1 MGNDRT
7 TSAGDAPI
15 APEPDAA
22 ADRERIAGYLRGTQ
36 PAVGEIDE
44 WIRREIAARYPV
56 LLGEIQDV
64 CQAVH
69 AKLLRNFQ
77 ADLFQGRSTL
87 RTYVVGVAN
96 HTAVDRIRRIYRDRA
111 VFAAEAVPDGP
122 VASDNPYR
130 SLRRAEEGR
139 LLFEALQR
147 SPEACREL
155 WRLALVEKLS
165 YQVIG
170 ERLAIPP
177 GTVKSRMWYCRR
189 KMMDLLSRMR
199 GVRALQ

>member
-1 MGNDRT
+1 MRNDGT

-15 APEPDAA
+15 APEPDPA
-22 ADRERIAGYLRGTQ
+22 ADRERIAGYLRGAQ
-36 PAVGEIDE
+36 PAVREIDE

-56 LLGEIQDV
+56 LLGEIEDV

-77 ADLFQGRSTL
+77 AERFQGRSML

-111 VFAAEAVPDGP
+111 VFAPNSDLDER

-165 YQVIG
+165 YEAIA

-189 KMMDLLSRMR
+189 KMIDLLFRMR
-199 GVRALQ
+199 GARGLQ

>member
-1 MGNDRT
+1 MRKDRT

-15 APEPDAA
+15 SPEPDAA
-22 ADRERIAGYLRGTQ
+22 ADRERIAGYLRGAQ
-36 PAVGEIDE
+36 PAVREMDE
-44 WIRREIAARYPV
+44 WIRREIGARYPV
-56 LLGEIQDV
+56 LLGEIEDV

-69 AKLLRNFQ
+69 AKLLRSFQ
-77 ADLFQGRSTL
+77 AERFQGRSTL

-111 VFAAEAVPDGP
+111 VFAP
-122 VASDNPYR
+122 ASEPEEHAAPDNPYR

-155 WRLALVEKLS
+155 WRLALLEKLS
-165 YQVIG
+165 YEAIA
-170 ERLAIPP
+170 ERLAIPA

-199 GVRALQ
+199 GVRELQ

>member
-1 MGNDRT
+1 M
-7 TSAGDAPI
+7 

-22 ADRERIAGYLRGTQ
+22 ADLERIAGYLRGTQ

-56 LLGEIQDV
+56 LVGEIQDV

-77 ADLFQGRSTL
+77 AELFEGRSTL
-87 RTYVVGVAN
+87 RTYVAGVAN

-111 VFAAEAVPDGP
+111 VFAAESDPDGP

-165 YQVIG
+165 YELIG

-189 KMMDLLSRMR
+189 KVMNLLSRMR
-199 GVRALQ
+199 GARELL